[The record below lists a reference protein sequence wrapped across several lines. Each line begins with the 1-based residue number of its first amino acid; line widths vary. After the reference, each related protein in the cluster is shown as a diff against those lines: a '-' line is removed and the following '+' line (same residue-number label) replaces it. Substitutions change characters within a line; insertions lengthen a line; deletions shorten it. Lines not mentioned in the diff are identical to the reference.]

1 MTKMADPPAWDLV
14 VARDDLATTRV
25 VEHPVPEPRPDE
37 VLLRV
42 DRVGVTA
49 NNVTYALV
57 GEAMN
62 YWNFFPTEPDW
73 GRVPVWGFAEVAASD
88 VDGVEVGTRLYGYLP
103 MSSHLVVRPE
113 RIDASGFRDASE
125 HRADLPLPYNVYTS
139 TTGDPNYESER
150 EDLQILYLPLFF
162 TSFMLDD
169 FLADNEGRGR
179 VPSGPGV
186 HAKEALTGPFFGAET
201 LVMSSASSK
210 TAYGT
215 SFLLRLRDRRPQLIG
230 LTSSG
235 NVGFTQKLGCYDEVL
250 TYEDVTNLATGRP
263 TLYADFAGSVP
274 LRETLHAH
282 LGDALVHDAIVGTT
296 HRKQASLTSGNLPG
310 PQPVFFFAPDQ
321 IRKRREDWG
330 REGIAQRYGAA
341 WRAFAPVVEDWVDVT
356 VSEGP
361 QGLRDAWLEVLS
373 GRSDPRVGHVVQL

>member
-1 MTKMADPPAWDLV
+1 MTKMADLTAWDLV

-25 VEHPVPEPRPDE
+25 VEHPVPEPGPDE

-49 NNVTYALV
+49 NNVTYAVL

-73 GRVPVWGFAEVAASD
+73 GRVPVWGFAEVAVSD

-103 MSSHLVVRPE
+103 TSSHLVVRPE
-113 RIDASGFRDASE
+113 RIDASGFRDASG
-125 HRADLPLPYNVYTS
+125 HRADLPRPYNVYTS
-139 TTGDPNYESER
+139 TTGDPNYASER
-150 EDLQILYLPLFF
+150 EDLQILYLPLFI

-169 FLADNEGRGR
+169 FLADND
-179 VPSGPGV
+179 
-186 HAKEALTGPFFGAET
+186 FFRADAI
-201 LVMSSASSK
+201 VMSSASSK

-215 SFLLRLRDRRPQLIG
+215 AFLLRLRDRRPQLIG

-250 TYEDVTNLATGRP
+250 TYEDVPNLATSRP
-263 TLYADFAGSVP
+263 TLYTDFAGSVP
-274 LRETLHAH
+274 LRETLHTH
-282 LGDALVHDAIVGTT
+282 LGDALVHDAIVGAT
-296 HRKQASLTSGNLPG
+296 HRDQASLTSGDLPG
-310 PQPVFFFAPDQ
+310 PQPAFFFAPDQ

-330 REGIAQRYGAA
+330 REGIAKRYGAA
-341 WRAFAPVVEDWVDVT
+341 WREFAPVVKDWVDVT
-356 VSEGP
+356 VSEGR
-361 QGLRDAWLEVLS
+361 QGLRDAWLEVLT
-373 GRSDPRVGHVVQL
+373 GRSDPQVGHVVQL